1 MSLPT
6 VRNINK
12 GKRRKKK
19 HYFEVGDPVVFKFHG
34 DRDFGFISE
43 LTKDKDGY
51 AQYTIRAT
59 GRIGCIYSTMELDD
73 PDDPYSFI
81 SSVLTKS
88 ISDKELERIK
98 EHKSGNH
105 VKVPEPPKKVVPEPP
120 KKVKR
125 VAKPKQKASV
135 NKTELKKAIKKQK
148 DFLNGNVDKSFW

>member
-1 MSLPT
+1 MTLPT

-19 HYFEVGDPVVFKFHG
+19 HYFKVGDPVVFKFHG

-88 ISDKELERIK
+88 ISDKELARIN
-98 EHKSGNH
+98 EHKSGKH
-105 VKVPEPPKKVVPEPP
+105 LKVPELPKKVVVEPP
-120 KKVKR
+120 KQNKRVVKR
-125 VAKPKQKASV
+125 KEKPSV
-135 NKTELKKAIKKQK
+135 DKSELKQAIKKQK
-148 DFLNGNVDKSFW
+148 DFLNGDVDKSFW